1 MWYVCE
7 ILYSYRR
14 EHDSHIPG
22 YNALCTANHI
32 PVYTV
37 SYPTMRKSLS
47 IIAFNYVFSLTV
59 LQNKILYLEMLI
71 CSCDSVSGTGAR
83 IVQN

>member
-1 MWYVCE
+1 MCARFY
-7 ILYSYRR
+7 IFI
-14 EHDSHIPG
+14 DANMIPIFRDTTPWG
-22 YNALCTANHI
+22 TANHI

-47 IIAFNYVFSLTV
+47 IIAFNYVTV

-71 CSCDSVSGTGAR
+71 CSCDLVSGTVAR